1 MKKSIQDSE
10 EISNSLK
17 TRDLYETLTGYA
29 AEYVMVILLSIFSAG
44 YRGKT
49 VDMEQHSKR
58 HRTSISR
65 FLRNEEWDDSGLEDA
80 MKALVIKTVY
90 EESERSGKPVY
101 CIIDDTIASKTKPSS
116 KAKRPLELADFHYS
130 HLKKGQ
136 DYGHQAV
143 GVLLSCN
150 GITLPYRMIL
160 YDKTDSKIDIAM
172 HIAEELPTAPNLS
185 YLLCDSWY
193 VCGKVMDAFLSKC
206 FYTIGGLK
214 SNRIL
219 FPYGARRSVREL
231 AGKLEQA
238 QCREL
243 FHIVTVKGRRYWV
256 YRYEGKLNKLENAVV
271 LLCYPVQAF
280 GKAKALRAF
289 ISTNAALSDQQILD
303 FYTTR
308 WEIEVYF
315 RNCKNRLALDK
326 YQIRSAKGISRFWL
340 ITSLAYLIACFES
353 QSFDFSEGFALFAHK
368 LTVERYSALFDL
380 ATSVQDKQAFLLLV
394 A

>member
-1 MKKSIQDSE
+1 MKKSIHDSE
-10 EISNSLK
+10 EIINSLK
-17 TRDLYETLTGYA
+17 TKDLYETLTAYA
-29 AEYVMVILLSIFSAG
+29 LEYIMVILVSIFSAG

-49 VDMEQHSKR
+49 VDMEQHSER

-65 FLRNEEWDDSGLEDA
+65 FLRNEEWDDNGLEGA
-80 MKALVIKTVY
+80 MKALVIKTIY

-101 CIIDDTIASKTKPSS
+101 CIIDDTIASKTKPGS
-116 KAKRPLELADFHYS
+116 KAKHPIESADFHYS
-130 HLKKGQ
+130 HLKKKQ
-136 DYGHQAV
+136 DYGHQIV

-150 GITLPYRMIL
+150 GITLPYGMIL
-160 YDKTDSKIDIAM
+160 YNKTDSKIDIAA

-193 VCGKVMDAFLSKC
+193 VCGKVMDAFLSKG

-219 FPYGARRSVREL
+219 FPYGARLSVSEL
-231 AGKLEQA
+231 AGKLVEA

-243 FHIVTVKGRRYWV
+243 FHIVTVKGRKYWV
-256 YRYEGKLNKLENAVV
+256 YRYEGKLNKIENAVV
-271 LLCYPVQAF
+271 LLCYPVKAF
-280 GKAKALRAF
+280 GMAKALRAF
-289 ISTNAALSDQQILD
+289 ISTNAALSDQEVLD

-315 RNCKNRLALDK
+315 RDCKNRLALDK
-326 YQIRSAKGISRFWL
+326 YQIRSAEGISRYWL
-340 ITSLAYLIACFES
+340 IASLAYLIACFES
-353 QSFDFSEGFALFAHK
+353 KSFDFSEGFTIFAHK
-368 LTVERYSALFDL
+368 LSIERYSSLFDL
-380 ATSVQDKQAFLLLV
+380 AFAVPDKQAFLQLV